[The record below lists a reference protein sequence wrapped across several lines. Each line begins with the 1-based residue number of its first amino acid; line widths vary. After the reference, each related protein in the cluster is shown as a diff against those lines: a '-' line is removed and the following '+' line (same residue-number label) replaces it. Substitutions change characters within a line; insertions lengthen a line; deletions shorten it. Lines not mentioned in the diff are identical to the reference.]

1 MSQPSYSTLDLA
13 HALAAAR
20 VDMSR
25 RRDFSLD
32 GLVEAAR
39 WVAGSSAARV
49 SLAVCFQDGR
59 SRMVELGRH
68 GTSGSDGGPTAGQG
82 DIVVVATVRER
93 PGAKAQVAVE
103 RFRAGKL
110 HGAAA
115 RSPAVVEIS
124 DGFVHSSYF
133 AAGVDV
139 SVMVES
145 PPNSLSPSARGR
157 SPNEVG
163 ILPAAGHRELL
174 SLVRLA
180 ESRGE
185 AVSFDPPG
193 MGIRLFKPGGRT
205 PYRITDVPDV
215 EDVEQ
220 EDGTVLVVPVGRQG
234 PPFVHAEKGWISG
247 RSPGGPARGLRV
259 RDAAGARSFE
269 GGILP
274 RGRATPVARRRRGR
288 PGHGGVLGPD
298 RASVQL
304 IDIPLG
310 VAARQRAF
318 SASFVANGRAGRI
331 TRNYGAPALPEPEG
345 GPG

>member
-1 MSQPSYSTLDLA
+1 MLPGYLPGLEDAMSQPSYSTLDLA

-220 EDGTVLVVPVGRQG
+220 EDGTVLVVL
-234 PPFVHAEKGWISG
+234 S
-247 RSPGGPARGLRV
+247 
-259 RDAAGARSFE
+259 AGKDRLSFM
-269 GGILP
+269 
-274 RGRATPVARRRRGR
+274 RRRGGYLDGPLEDR
-288 PGHGGVLGPD
+288 PAVCVSEMRRGREASKVAYYRAGVRLRWPD
-298 RASVQL
+298 DAEADL
-304 IDIPLG
+304 AMEAPLG
-310 VAARQRAF
+310 QTGRPF
-318 SASFVANGRAGRI
+318 S
-331 TRNYGAPALPEPEG
+331 
-345 GPG
+345 